1 MHQHDSVSGDCRAV
15 LVNDVLF
22 FYRSHR
28 EATFS
33 RGNFR
38 LRVIVSIFLSIGTY
52 FAADSCIR
60 IVLYQE
66 VCDGDAS
73 YENPSGCPRISSRFF
88 IGCSIH
94 DRRTFKGRE
103 EVGCL
108 SAAAAATE
116 MVASARETTAPSTAA
131 PSDRKPGQA
140 WKTIGGTIKHV
151 KGDVYT
157 VEDYEGNQVRLY
169 ISRETKQL
177 RGNKK
182 VGDRVR
188 AEITRSGFVNSI
200 Q

>member
-1 MHQHDSVSGDCRAV
+1 MSIRQPQRQQ
-15 LVNDVLF
+15 
-22 FYRSHR
+22 RWWR
-28 EATFS
+28 Q
-33 RGNFR
+33 RGKR
-38 LRVIVSIFLSIGTY
+38 PL
-52 FAADSCIR
+52 
-60 IVLYQE
+60 
-66 VCDGDAS
+66 
-73 YENPSGCPRISSRFF
+73 
-88 IGCSIH
+88 
-94 DRRTFKGRE
+94 
-103 EVGCL
+103 
-108 SAAAAATE
+108 
-116 MVASARETTAPSTAA
+116 STAA